1 MVALQ
6 IRDVPEAVRDT
17 LTERARTRGQSLQS
31 YLREIVLREASFANN
46 ALVLDGI
53 ATWNQ
58 GSGATLEDVLMALD
72 ASRKDTHA

>member
-17 LTERARTRGQSLQS
+17 LNERARARGQSLQS

-46 ALVLDGI
+46 ASVLDSI

-58 GSGATLEDVLMALD
+58 GSGATLEDVLTALD
-72 ASRKDTHA
+72 TSRKDTHA